1 MTCEIITL
9 KRFGFQC
16 RINETSS
23 EVLFQGTFHY
33 LVLTLDHVDEIHSN
47 YPSSVVNF
55 QPVLFNQ
62 YEVQIFEWVD
72 EIKLFQ
78 QSNIQHQTI
87 SACSNLP

>member
-1 MTCEIITL
+1 MWRVTI
-9 KRFGFQC
+9 

-23 EVLFQGTFHY
+23 EVLFRGTFHY
-33 LVLTLDHVDEIHSN
+33 FVQTFDYVDEIHSN
-47 YPSSVVNF
+47 DPSSVVNF

-78 QSNIQHQTI
+78 QSNIQRQTI

>member
-1 MTCEIITL
+1 MWRVTIP
-9 KRFGFQC
+9 
-16 RINETSS
+16 INETSS
-23 EVLFQGTFHY
+23 EVLFRSTFHY
-33 LVLTLDHVDEIHSN
+33 FVQTFDCVDEIHSN
-47 YPSSVVNF
+47 DPSSVVNF

-78 QSNIQHQTI
+78 QSNIQRQTI